1 MSAKNNNTNKYG
13 SKKKSQTQGMT
24 TAQSLSDYF
33 VKGVMLVYVFFMV
46 VLYPLLYHDKYFDM
60 GAAKYQIFKWSAIVG
75 LGVMTVI
82 WIIWMLSF
90 KDKLKPEEELKHLSL
105 TDYFA
110 IGFLFI
116 SILSYLLSSDR
127 TMALWGYEGWFM
139 GVMSQLFFILAY
151 FYVSRFWDYS
161 KATIVCMVGA
171 ATICYQIGILQRFG
185 FNPLG
190 LYDGVGV
197 ADIEK
202 FLSTLGQTS
211 WYSSYAI
218 LIVPFGMYFYWTT
231 ENIKVRV
238 ATGIFTALGFGM
250 LCTTNSDSAY
260 VAMVLIL
267 MVFFRYS
274 LESNDKMKRFLEI
287 SIIGVFAMRVI
298 GWMYALFP
306 ERQRTYT
313 TGDEKISKFVTS
325 STAMLIL
332 LIALLAAYA
341 LFWVITNKPKDK
353 EKTAFDISKYK
364 TIIWR
369 ITVVAAVLVIVGVA
383 ACVVLVTTGKM
394 PEALS
399 ALNGVSF
406 FNFDMAWGNH
416 RGFNWRAAWEA
427 FTRANGKDL
436 LIGVGPDCFASAMD
450 KYYAQEVA
458 DYWHGLQLAC
468 AHNEWLNMLV
478 TEGILGLAAYVGIF
492 VTSIARASKYVKD
505 EPVLVALMAATL
517 AYMGHDVFCYQQCI
531 CTPEVFIFMAITEM
545 IIRSKKRGAE

>member
-1 MSAKNNNTNKYG
+1 
-13 SKKKSQTQGMT
+13 MT

-33 VKGVMLVYVFFMV
+33 VKGVMLVYVFFML

-60 GAAKYQIFKWSAIVG
+60 GGAKYAIFKWSSIVG
-75 LGVMTVI
+75 LSVMTVMWLI
-82 WIIWMLSF
+82 WLISF
-90 KDKLKPEEELKHLSL
+90 KDKLKPEKELKSLSP
-105 TDYFA
+105 TDFCA
-110 IGFLFI
+110 IGFLLI
-116 SILSYLLSSDR
+116 STLSYLLASDKA
-127 TMALWGYEGWFM
+127 MALWGYEGWFM
-139 GVMSQLFFILAY
+139 GVASQLFFVLAY
-151 FYVSRFWDYS
+151 FYVSRFWGYS
-161 KATIVCMVGA
+161 KATIVCMIGA
-171 ATICYQIGILQRFG
+171 AAICYQIGILQRFG

-190 LYDGVGV
+190 LYDGVGE

-218 LIVPFGMYFYWTT
+218 LIVPFGMYFYWNT
-231 ENIKVRV
+231 EKTNIRV
-238 ATGIFTALGFGM
+238 LSGLFTALGFGM

-287 SIIGVFAMRVI
+287 CIIGVFSMRVI

-306 ERQRTYT
+306 ERQRTYI

-325 STAMLIL
+325 STPMLIL
-332 LIALLAAYA
+332 LIALMAAYA
-341 LFWVITNKPKDK
+341 LFWVISNKPKDR
-353 EKTAFDISKYK
+353 EKSAFDISKYK
-364 TIIWR
+364 TLIWR
-369 ITVVAAVLVIVGVA
+369 IAVVAAVLVIAGVA
-383 ACVVLVTTGKM
+383 ACVVLVTAGKM

-399 ALNGVSF
+399 ALNNVSF
-406 FNFDMAWGNH
+406 FNFDVSWGNH
-416 RGFNWRAAWEA
+416 RGFNWRAAWVA
-427 FTRANGKDL
+427 FSRANFKDL

-450 KYYAQEVA
+450 KYYAAEVA
-458 DYWHGLQLAC
+458 EYWNGLQLAC

-505 EPVLVALMAATL
+505 EPVLIALMAGAL
-517 AYMGHDVFCYQQCI
+517 AYMGHNVFCYQQCI
-531 CTPEVFIFMAITEM
+531 CTPVVFIFMGISEV